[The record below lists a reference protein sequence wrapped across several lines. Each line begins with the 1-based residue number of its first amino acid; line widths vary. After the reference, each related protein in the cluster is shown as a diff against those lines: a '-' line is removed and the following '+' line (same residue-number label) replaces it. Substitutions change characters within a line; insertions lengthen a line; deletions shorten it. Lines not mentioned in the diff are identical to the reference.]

1 MTRADLREQFGNID
15 QVRQILFGDQM
26 QDYETRLNKMEDAL
40 SALQNELHNRILGLQ
55 DSFSS
60 DLRMAV
66 DSLERLVKTQG
77 MQEARERTDIVQQ
90 MNQMS
95 RRLSI
100 DIDELDEAMEQKV
113 TSLQGDLQNSRQKL
127 AEEIKT
133 LKSKITSELE
143 KRTTTLVDSKVARED
158 LAELLFDLSLKLK
171 SARDIS
177 SMENLSQPTERQEYL
192 LPESE
197 SSS

>member
-133 LKSKITSELE
+133 LKS
-143 KRTTTLVDSKVARED
+143 
-158 LAELLFDLSLKLK
+158 
-171 SARDIS
+171 
-177 SMENLSQPTERQEYL
+177 
-192 LPESE
+192 
-197 SSS
+197 